1 MAVFSRQCLALA
13 AELRG
18 GTRLFSSV
26 AGPGRA
32 GAPGQQA
39 GGPPLAS
46 RGGPPHE
53 SGARVPQRALRRPY
67 YTYSHEPFCPLQR
80 VAKWQTAD
88 EAVEVIKSGDTVF
101 VHGAAATPSLLVEA
115 MTRHGLSAGLQGVT
129 VCHIHTDGAA
139 PYAQPE
145 CDGIF
150 RSRSFFIGANCRRAV
165 NEGRGDYIPIFLS
178 EIPMLFHNKICPIDV
193 ALVQVSPPDKH
204 GFCSL
209 GTSVDC
215 ARAAIQNANYIIGQV
230 NPCMP
235 RTFGD
240 GIIHKSHFDSMVDGL
255 APLPEHQPKPRSDVE
270 NRIGTLIAEELVAD
284 GATLQM
290 GIGNIPDAVLANL
303 TGHKNLGVHSEMFSD
318 GVVDLVEAGCITNTF
333 KATHPGKITGSFLVG
348 TRRLFDFVDNNPFVV
363 MCDVS
368 FVNSVPIIAQN
379 PRVTAINSCI
389 EVDITGQV
397 VSDSIGNRM
406 YSGVGGQVD
415 FIRGAAVCRD
425 GLGKPILAM
434 PSTTSRGESK
444 IVPYLK
450 KGGGVVTSRANAHY
464 VITEHGMA
472 YLFGKSLRQ
481 RAHALIAI
489 AHPDHRESLEKQ
501 AFERLQ
507 CMPEP

>member
-1 MAVFSRQCLALA
+1 VFL
-13 AELRG
+13 
-18 GTRLFSSV
+18 
-26 AGPGRA
+26 
-32 GAPGQQA
+32 
-39 GGPPLAS
+39 
-46 RGGPPHE
+46 
-53 SGARVPQRALRRPY
+53 
-67 YTYSHEPFCPLQR
+67 
-80 VAKWQTAD
+80 
-88 EAVEVIKSGDTVF
+88 
-101 VHGAAATPSLLVEA
+101 HGAAATPRLLVQA
-115 MTRHGLSAGLQGVT
+115 MTRHGLGAGLRDVT
-129 VCHIHTDGAA
+129 VCHIHTDGEAE
-139 PYAQPE
+139 YTKPE
-145 CDGIF
+145 CEGIF
-150 RSRSFFIGANCRRAV
+150 RSLSFFIGANCRQAV
-165 NEGRGDYIPIFLS
+165 NEGRGDYVPIFLS
-178 EIPMLFHNKICPIDV
+178 EIPMLFHRGIVNIDV

-209 GTSVDC
+209 GTSVDV
-215 ARAAIQNANYIIGQV
+215 ARAAIQNSKYIIGQV

-240 GIIHKSHFDSMVDGL
+240 GIVHKSHFDTMVDGL
-255 APLPEHQPKPRSDVE
+255 TPLPERTPHPRSPVE
-270 NRIGTLIAEELVAD
+270 NAIGNLIAEELVSD

-290 GIGNIPDAVLANL
+290 GIGNIPDAVLAAL
-303 TGHKNLGVHSEMFSD
+303 SGHKDLGIHSEMFSD
-318 GVVDLVEAGCITNTF
+318 GVVDLVEAGCVTNTF
-333 KATHPGKITGSFLVG
+333 KSTHPGKITGSFLVG
-348 TRRLFDFVDNNPFVV
+348 TRRLFDFVDNNPSVV

-379 PRVTAINSCI
+379 PKVTAINSCI

-434 PSTTSRGESK
+434 PSVTSRGESK

-464 VITEHGMA
+464 VITEHGIA

-481 RAHALIAI
+481 RAYDLIRI
-489 AHPDHRESLEKQ
+489 AHPDHRETLEKA

-507 CMPEP
+507 CMPSP